1 MMIENHAQACDD
13 GNNNTGEKKMNMLN
27 ATLAFFFFEQMMAKS
42 LKTTN
47 IIKRDKKR

>member
-27 ATLAFFFFEQMMAKS
+27 ATLAFFF
-42 LKTTN
+42 LWTN
-47 IIKRDKKR
+47 DDEITENHQYH